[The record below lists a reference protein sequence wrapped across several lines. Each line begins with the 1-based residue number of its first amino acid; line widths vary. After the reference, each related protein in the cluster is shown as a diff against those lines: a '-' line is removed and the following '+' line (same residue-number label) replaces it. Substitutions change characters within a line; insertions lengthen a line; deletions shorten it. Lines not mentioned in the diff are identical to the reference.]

1 MSSSSEGV
9 SGWERLALVS
19 EAEIRGSEEE
29 TVDLFYVFLLNNKLN
44 GGKEL
49 DTVTLTKLINNIQ
62 TIIRLKNAEFQ
73 EQLTEYERDH
83 TSHQK
88 EGRER
93 EQLEQIIMEQRN
105 KISELEGTINSLTAK
120 VGGVG
125 GGGMS
130 LLGKVVDDLQSELEK
145 TRTNVATEKIEIQR
159 LNSELSVSAAQV
171 QRLQLELASKDN
183 ELTQYRIE
191 WEKRKA
197 GKKSLIEEELRER
210 LRLQGREMA
219 EQLDKM
225 ELLLR
230 EKQALE
236 GSVST
241 SDKEMKQLIE
251 ERESMLQKLQKHQ
264 EALAEAGRV
273 NFDLER
279 SLESLRSQ
287 LNQCQDQL
295 ADQVDANQRLCDKM
309 KEDSERAKSKLSS
322 RSKLLSEANSKISS
336 LEDQLQQ
343 ITINTQKGSA
353 LRLNK
358 ELAEKETEVQ
368 ELQDEL
374 YQASVDIDSLSAQ
387 LKDAINR
394 SDPVK
399 VSPLLH
405 KEIQDMKNQLKEME
419 ALLKREQERRQQSE
433 KDKEDVDSELVE
445 LRHKLDQYESGVL
458 GLKEA
463 MNEIKLKKEELA
475 HRDTEVSGLVQ
486 EVNRLQS
493 ETDTLDEINEALRD
507 KLGLEPG
514 TEPELTQVRERRFAE
529 LNKLKRDNV
538 TLTNEVQRLEE
549 EKLTLRK
556 KIIDQATS
564 GSTKSLPVSVNSSP
578 GHITVADLRN
588 QLSKLQTELAT
599 ERQRREAYQ
608 KEITRLNRDTSLP
621 PPGDKT
627 RAKTSQTGARRTSQT
642 SQTSPRIKIDRV
654 REREE
659 IDSTGGLVYTN
670 DNGPS
675 TAGLAGHEST
685 DGDVTANMQE
695 GEELLMI
702 INELKERE
710 QSLRATE
717 QEMNQLKNKYDIITH
732 QQGLLY
738 SEYSVAKRQ
747 WREER
752 DQLMREKQELINKQG
767 DTTHSTGDVDLLH
780 STISQLRSE
789 LQSLQVQNNNVNG
802 SLRRTE
808 TLLLDKERE
817 ISQLNVQIS
826 SLERRMEAE
835 RRAREQSS
843 TRSIEFT
850 TEAIEQLQAQ
860 LVQKEH
866 QVDKYQKLL
875 QDTRQEYHV
884 SVESYKEEILLLEK
898 KLRTKTAAL
907 SRLQEDASLSPPPLV
922 TLSSPPP
929 PPLPLSSIHRY
940 SPELAQEVQDTN
952 RRLSEELEREKRE
965 RSDDRKQFLKKE
977 EELKKELGQ
986 LRNKHRLEIKELHNS
1001 LSSKSSQI
1009 SELEEELEI
1018 MNGELSAALESSKK
1032 VPSRS
1037 LRELVERLRSQ
1048 LAEKE
1053 RELLILTDSLKQVRA
1068 DLVDTVQK
1076 TLQSQCRQDEAEVSV
1091 QRLVMERV
1099 RGAEEKHEEKMREMK
1114 SKTLQ
1119 LETELDNVKKKLKE
1133 SCSEFD
1139 RLQSDYM
1146 MKDNDVK
1153 EREEDISKL
1162 DEEIQQL
1169 KKSLNESKRLEYNMS
1184 RELAQLKE
1192 RNSSS
1197 LVECDR
1203 LHKRCDVL
1211 QNKVDKQKQLLGE
1224 QEEQLHSLRMSSE
1237 KSSPKPSTISQLDN
1251 KHTSIEV
1258 ARWEESKKW
1267 QRKIETMKLKLSEKN
1282 KETDTLQKHIT
1293 TLKESLIR
1301 YEREKEVL
1309 AQRLRAAE
1317 KSATKPQDLVT
1328 METGPA
1334 PPTLTRSEVETQ
1346 LRTENIELENKVA
1359 SLQLSLKEWEA
1370 NYNYDVE
1377 KLKIE
1382 IKSLTN
1388 INEELMKTKEN
1399 KCTNEGG
1406 GGVLSVE
1413 SKLREELLQSKKR
1426 LAHLQLQHQQVTMET
1441 PRLKSRIKDLEQY
1454 IEVLK
1459 GANSEREKLEFES
1472 KAGYFSAA
1480 EVEKTVSSM
1489 KRLIE
1494 KLQKENETLKTK
1506 EKKQQK
1512 GLLESE
1518 NKRLK
1523 VELDK
1528 AHKSLAALGGKRA
1541 AASGDHSLAGL
1552 ISENERLRNE
1562 LRKEIEKS
1570 EKLYA
1575 NISKLKSDKSKLEDD
1590 KIKFTEPHQETVRKR
1605 DELKREN
1612 DKLKAELDSFDP
1624 QFFEEIEDLK
1634 YNVTVAV
1641 QKNVELEEQLRHYSR
1656 QYGFPLPTGLMAE

>member
-685 DGDVTANMQE
+685 DGNIGDVTANMQE

-732 QQGLLY
+732 Q
-738 SEYSVAKRQ
+738 
-747 WREER
+747 
-752 DQLMREKQELINKQG
+752 
-767 DTTHSTGDVDLLH
+767 
-780 STISQLRSE
+780 QLRSE

-1399 KCTNEGG
+1399 KVPPTMCTNEGG